1 MPTHRSFI
9 FKSSIK
15 KKKKNLILTS
25 NSSIR
30 LDIWTISFQAF
41 VCVSV

>member
-15 KKKKNLILTS
+15 KKKLILTS

-30 LDIWTISFQAF
+30 LDIWSISFQAF